1 MCQVLIN
8 YARQHRAKKRGGN
21 KERVPLDDLLVS
33 FEDRAVGLV
42 ALQEGLEELAKLDEQ
57 KSRIVELRLLG
68 GLNIFEVAKVLSI
81 SHATVE
87 RQWRFARAWL
97 HQRITEGDGE
107 A

>member
-1 MCQVLIN
+1 MLIN

-57 KSRIVELRLLG
+57 KSRIVELRFLG
-68 GLNIFEVAKVLSI
+68 GLNILEVAKVLSI

-107 A
+107 V